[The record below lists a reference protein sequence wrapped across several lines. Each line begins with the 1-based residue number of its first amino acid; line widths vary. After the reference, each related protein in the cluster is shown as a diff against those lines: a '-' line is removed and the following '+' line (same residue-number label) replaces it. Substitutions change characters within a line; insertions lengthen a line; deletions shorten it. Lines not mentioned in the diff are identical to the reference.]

1 MEHSQ
6 NESSRKDSKV
16 LSHSDSTMDSDYRP
30 TRYGSTDQDRNE
42 MSSHN
47 QSFVYHQKQSS
58 KAYFGLIPMLATH
71 FIIMFA
77 VMYTMVDK
85 WEDVFINLNQFYM
98 TMMMVIPMN
107 IGMILLMKSMY
118 PNKTLNWLISTAS
131 VLAFAAFF
139 YFMRAQ
145 SFVGN
150 EQFLKSMIP
159 HHSGAILMCEKAQ
172 LTDPEIIK
180 FCDVI
185 VKTQNEEITTMKSM
199 LKKYE

>member
-1 MEHSQ
+1 MEHTET
-6 NESSRKDSKV
+6 NKTSKNSP
-16 LSHSDSTMDSDYRP
+16 LSHSDPTLDSDYRP
-30 TRYGSTDQDRNE
+30 TRYGSTDSDRNE
-42 MSSHN
+42 ASSRTHTN
-47 QSFVYHQKQSS
+47 RPIHKHSS
-58 KAYFGLIPMLATH
+58 SSYVGLIPMLVSH

-85 WEDVFINLNQFYM
+85 WDDIYINLNQFYM

-107 IGMILLMKSMY
+107 IGMILLMNSMY
-118 PNKTLNWLISTAS
+118 PNKVLNWLICGVSI
-131 VLAFAAFF
+131 LGFAAFF

-172 LTDPEIIK
+172 LSDPDIIK
-180 FCDVI
+180 FCDGI
-185 VKTQNEEITTMKSM
+185 IKAQKEEIATMKNM
-199 LKKYE
+199 LKKFE

>member
-1 MEHSQ
+1 MNHPHT
-6 NESSRKDSKV
+6 NETSNNTTV
-16 LSHSDSTMDSDYRP
+16 VSHPDPTMDSDYRP
-30 TRYGSTDQDRNE
+30 TRYGSTDRDRNE
-42 MSSHN
+42 PGPHQHHSSHP
-47 QSFVYHQKQSS
+47 YI
-58 KAYFGLIPMLATH
+58 GLIPMLVSH

-85 WEDVFINLNQFYM
+85 WEDVFINLNQLYM
-98 TMMMVIPMN
+98 TMMMVLPMT
-107 IGMILLMKSMY
+107 IGMIVLMRSMY
-118 PNKTLNWLISTAS
+118 PNKTLNWVISGVS
-131 VLAFAAFF
+131 VLAFTAFF

-180 FCDVI
+180 FCDVV
-185 VKTQNEEITTMKSM
+185 VKTQNEEIATMKSM

>member
-6 NESSRKDSKV
+6 HETKSRKSQE
-16 LSHSDSTMDSDYRP
+16 LSHPDPTMDSDYRP
-30 TRYGSTDQDRNE
+30 TRYGSTDRDRSETN
-42 MSSHN
+42 SHN
-47 QSFVYHQKQSS
+47 HQNS

-77 VMYTMVDK
+77 VMYTMVDR

-107 IGMILLMKSMY
+107 VVMLLLMNSMY
-118 PNKTLNWLISTAS
+118 PNKSLNWLISGVS
-131 VLAFAAFF
+131 ILAFATFF

-172 LTDPEIIK
+172 LTDPEILK
-180 FCDVI
+180 FCDVV
-185 VKTQNEEITTMKSM
+185 VKTQNEEIATMKSM

>member
-1 MEHSQ
+1 MEHSDTHKKTKGSP
-6 NESSRKDSKV
+6 N
-16 LSHSDSTMDSDYRP
+16 LSHPDPTMDTDYRP
-30 TRYGSTDQDRNE
+30 TRYGSTDRDRNE
-42 MSSHN
+42 TFFHAHTSN
-47 QSFVYHQKQSS
+47 PYL
-58 KAYFGLIPMLATH
+58 GLIPMLLSH
-71 FIIMFA
+71 FVIMFA

-98 TMMMVIPMN
+98 TMMMVIPMI
-107 IGMILLMKSMY
+107 IGMLVIMKSMY
-118 PNKTLNWLISTAS
+118 PNKTLNWILSAAS
-131 VLAFAAFF
+131 VLAFAVFF

-185 VKTQNEEITTMKSM
+185 VKTQNEEISTMKSM
-199 LKKYE
+199 LKKYK